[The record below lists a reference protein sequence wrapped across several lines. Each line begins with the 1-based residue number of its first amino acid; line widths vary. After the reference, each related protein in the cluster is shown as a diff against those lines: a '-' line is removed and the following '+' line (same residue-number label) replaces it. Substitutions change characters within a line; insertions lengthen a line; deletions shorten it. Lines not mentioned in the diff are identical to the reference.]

1 MKTRLPKQSGFT
13 LLEVLVSIAV
23 FSMVALVSYS
33 TLDTYIDHRERLNTH
48 YGKLDRLQRMFILL
62 ERDIQFAVNRRV
74 RIGGDTEAAI
84 KSSDGDELI
93 SLTVATADIEN
104 PTGVALKRAQ
114 WRLEG
119 TEMIRAEWAVLDHTG
134 NIEATELVISDE
146 IEELEL
152 TYLFYDDQGGLD
164 TKSSLDDDD
173 YPQGVE
179 VIIKLVSGEQ
189 YRRVFGVSGGA

>member
-1 MKTRLPKQSGFT
+1 MKKRFPKQSGFT
-13 LLEVLVSIAV
+13 LLEVLVSIGV

-48 YGKLDRLQRMFILL
+48 YGKLERLQRMFILL
-62 ERDIQFAVNRRV
+62 ERDIKFAVNRKV
-74 RIGGDTEAAI
+74 EIGGDTEAAI
-84 KSSDGDELI
+84 KSSDGDEFI
-93 SLTVATADIEN
+93 TLTVATADIEN
-104 PTGVALKRAQ
+104 PLGVSLRRAQ

-119 TEMIRAEWAVLDHTG
+119 KEMIRSEWSVLDRTD

-146 IEELEL
+146 IEDVEL

-164 TKSSLDDDD
+164 TQSSLDDDD